1 MKKQLQKAIQLCTI
15 VCLSGILTVG
25 CSASPAS
32 GSTDNPAA
40 DLSTS
45 AAPDRTEAAQTEQA
59 QDSADT
65 DNSAKN
71 PDTNTT
77 QPDTV
82 SDDTE
87 GKWHVYPS
95 DVAAAVDADFEG
107 TVWKMDTNS
116 FYIAPGDAE
125 ILENGAILA
134 IDASPDAEIPDS
146 DLVQVV
152 FDENTHFYTRTIY
165 DGGARYED
173 SDAAFKDIEK
183 DQSVSLKG
191 SFENDIFHA
200 TEIRISKVV

>member
-15 VCLSGILTVG
+15 VCLTGILTVG
-25 CSASPAS
+25 CSTSPAS
-32 GSTDNPAA
+32 GSTDNPAT

-82 SDDTE
+82 SDDME

-95 DVAAAVDADFEG
+95 DVAADFEG

-125 ILENGAILA
+125 ILENGGILA
-134 IDASPDAEIPDS
+134 IGASPDAEIPDS

-165 DGGARYED
+165 DGGARYDD
-173 SDAAFKDIEK
+173 SDATFKDIEK

>member
-32 GSTDNPAA
+32 GPTDNPAA

-45 AAPDRTEAAQTEQA
+45 AAPDCMEAAQTEQA

-65 DNSAKN
+65 DNSVKN

-77 QPDTV
+77 QPDTA
-82 SDDTE
+82 SDDTQ
-87 GKWHVYPS
+87 GKWHVYPP

-134 IDASPDAEIPDS
+134 GVASTDTEIPDS

-152 FDENTHFYTRTIY
+152 FDENTHFYIRTIY
-165 DGGARYED
+165 DGGARYD
-173 SDAAFKDIEK
+173 DTDAAFRDIEK
-183 DQSVSLKG
+183 DQMISMKG